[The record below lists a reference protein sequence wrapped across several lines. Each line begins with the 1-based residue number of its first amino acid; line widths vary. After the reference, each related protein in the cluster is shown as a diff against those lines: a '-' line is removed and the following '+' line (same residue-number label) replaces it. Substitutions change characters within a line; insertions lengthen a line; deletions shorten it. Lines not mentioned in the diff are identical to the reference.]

1 MSRIKTDLDD
11 VRVKLLGATHRSD
24 SFELTLDCREP
35 VRNILHELDAKL
47 SEEIVALTRGGQAIR
62 LDGRMTVRAC
72 GIREGDEIQY
82 YVQGKA
88 HLHRYFTKTRQRN
101 NAVELAGPAASNQQ
115 DTQFFL
121 NGPCEVAGLC

>member
-35 VRNILHELDAKL
+35 VRNILLELEGRL
-47 SEEIVALTRGGQAIR
+47 SEKIVGLSRGRQTIR
-62 LDGRMTVRAC
+62 LHGRLSVRAS
-72 GIREGDEIQY
+72 GIRDGDEIQY

-88 HLHRYFTKTRQRN
+88 HLHRYFTKTRQGN